1 MNILKDTIVDVPIN
15 KELEVDLIQ
24 CFIEKDECVLICSH
38 DYIDEEIEYIEM
50 LKEKHGELIEIS
62 DNLNLET
69 RYGKKPCAYEN
80 INDYSSLLKKNV
92 LRRRK
97 WYKALSKSEIEA
109 IVYSVENTINYKLR
123 IVSNDRKPDE
133 YKYELEM
140 CEHYYID
147 EDEGQEVRSL
157 LFKTGKGYNAS
168 NGVITNVKN
177 TILKYNLE

>member
-50 LKEKHGELIEIS
+50 LKEKHGN
-62 DNLNLET
+62 NLNLET

-80 INDYSSLLKKNV
+80 INDYSSLLKKNAV
-92 LRRRK
+92 RRRK
-97 WYKALSKSEIEA
+97 CYKALSKSEIEA
-109 IVYSVENTINYKLR
+109 IVYSVENTINYKLI

-157 LFKTGKGYNAS
+157 CFKANKGYSAS
-168 NGVITNVKN
+168 NGVITNIKN
-177 TILKYNLE
+177 TISKYNLE